1 MSDPVPTVLLIGT
14 CDTKF
19 EELLFT
25 KSQICR
31 HGIEATLMDVGR
43 SPIARE
49 NIEITHSDF
58 LNQDTSNLDRGE
70 VAKAMIVAATPF
82 VNRLHQRG
90 TIAGA
95 ISIGGSGGTSI
106 ASAIMRGAL
115 PVGFPK
121 LIVSTVASGSVS
133 NFVGQTDI
141 TMMNSVVD
149 IAGRNSILDPIL
161 TNAAAMIA
169 GAAKAFVSRE
179 AHPGHDAEVQRKR
192 VAITMFGVTTPA
204 ADAARTVLA
213 DEGYEVLVFHATGA
227 GGRAME
233 NLIGEGKIDG
243 VLDLT
248 TTELADELVGGI
260 MSTGPD
266 RLTAAGQ
273 AGIPQVVSLGA
284 LDMVNF
290 GPRSTLP
297 DKFNDRNIYVHNP
310 DITIIRTTVQECR
323 ILGGQIGKKLKASR
337 KPDRVRVFMP
347 LGGLSMLGVE
357 GGPYHDASAD
367 KALFDAVQET
377 LHGTDIEIIRDARA
391 INDDGFAGEMAKAL
405 IDFMNQ

>member
-1 MSDPVPTVLLIGT
+1 MSDLVTTVLLMGT

-19 EELLFT
+19 EELLFI
-25 KSQICR
+25 KAQICK
-31 HGIEATLMDVGR
+31 HGVKANLMDVGR
-43 SPIARE
+43 SAIAQKE
-49 NIEITHSDF
+49 IEISRSDF
-58 LNQDTSNLDRGE
+58 LDQNMSSLNRGE
-70 VAKAMIVAATPF
+70 IAKAMIAAATPF
-82 VNRLHQRG
+82 VKRLHQRNK
-90 TIAGA
+90 IAGV
-95 ISIGGSGGTSI
+95 ISLGGSWGTSI
-106 ASAIMRGAL
+106 GSAIMRSAL

-149 IAGRNSILDPIL
+149 IAGLNSILDPTL

-179 AHPGHDAEVQRKR
+179 APSTHNSVASRKR

-204 ADAARTVLA
+204 ADAARAVLTN
-213 DEGYEVLVFHATGA
+213 EGYEVLVFHATGN

-233 NLIGEGKIDG
+233 NLIREGRIDG

-260 MSTGPD
+260 MSAGPD

-297 DKFNDRNIYVHNP
+297 DKFNDRNIYEHNP

-323 ILGGQIGKKLKASR
+323 VLGDQIGKKLKAAKR
-337 KPDRVRVFMP
+337 PDRVRVFVP

-357 GGPYHDASAD
+357 GGLYHDASAD
-367 KALFDAVQET
+367 KALFGALQES
-377 LHGTDIEIIRDARA
+377 LHGTEIEVIKDGRA
-391 INDDGFAGEMAKAL
+391 INDDGFAAEMAKAL
-405 IDFMNQ
+405 IEFTKR

>member
-1 MSDPVPTVLLIGT
+1 MSVPLPNVLLIGT

-25 KSQICR
+25 KSQFGR
-31 HGIEATLMDVGR
+31 YGIQATLMDVGR
-43 SPIARE
+43 SAVAQE
-49 NIEITHSDF
+49 EIEITQSDF
-58 LNQDTSNLDRGE
+58 LDRNISNLDRGE
-70 VAKAMIVAATPF
+70 IVKAMIAAATPF
-82 VNRLHQRG
+82 VKELHTRG
-90 TIAGA
+90 KIAGV

-121 LIVSTVASGSVS
+121 LMVSTVASGSVS

-169 GAAKAFVSRE
+169 GAAKVFASRE
-179 AHPGHDAEVQRKR
+179 EPPAYDLVAPRKR

-204 ADAARTVLA
+204 ADAAREVLA
-213 DEGYEVLVFHATGA
+213 HEGYEVLVFHATGM
-227 GGRAME
+227 GGKAME
-233 NLIGEGKIDG
+233 NLIGEGRIDG

-248 TTELADELVGGI
+248 TTELADELIGGI
-260 MSTGPD
+260 MSAGPD

-273 AGIPQVVSLGA
+273 AGIPQVISLGA

-290 GPRSTLP
+290 GPRLTMP
-297 DKFNDRNIYVHNP
+297 DKFNDRKIYEHNP
-310 DITIIRTTVQECR
+310 DITLIRTTVEECK
-323 ILGGQIGKKLKASR
+323 ILGGQIGQKLAAAKRAEL
-337 KPDRVRVFMP
+337 VRVFVP

-357 GGPYHDASAD
+357 GGPYRDASAD
-367 KALFDAVQET
+367 KALFDALQDS
-377 LHGTDIEIIRDARA
+377 LHGTGIEVIRDARA
-391 INDDGFAGEMAKAL
+391 INDDGFAVEMAKVL
-405 IDFMNQ
+405 IELMNR

>member
-1 MSDPVPTVLLIGT
+1 MSDPLPTVLLIGT

-25 KSQICR
+25 KSQICK
-31 HGIEATLMDVGR
+31 HGIQAILMDVGR
-43 SPIARE
+43 SAIAQKE
-49 NIEITHSDF
+49 IEIPHSDF
-58 LNQDTSNLDRGE
+58 LDRNISSLDRGE
-70 VAKAMIVAATPF
+70 IVKAMIAAATPF
-82 VNRLHQRG
+82 VKRLHQSG
-90 TIAGA
+90 KITGV

-106 ASAIMRGAL
+106 GSATMRGAL

-149 IAGRNSILDPIL
+149 IAGRNSILDSIL

-179 AHPGHDAEVQRKR
+179 APPGDDSVAPRKR

-204 ADAARTVLA
+204 ADAARAVLTG
-213 DEGYEVLVFHATGA
+213 EGYEVLVFHATGM

-233 NLIGEGKIDG
+233 NLIGEGRIDG

-260 MSTGPD
+260 MNAGPD

-297 DKFNDRNIYVHNP
+297 DKFNDRNIYEHNP
-310 DITIIRTTVQECR
+310 DITLIRTTVQEGR
-323 ILGGQIGKKLKASR
+323 VLGGQIGKKLKAAKR
-337 KPDRVRVFMP
+337 PDLVRVFVP

-357 GGPYHDASAD
+357 GGLYHDASAD
-367 KALFDAVQET
+367 KALFGAVQES
-377 LHGTDIEIIRDARA
+377 LHGTGIEIIRDARA
-391 INDDGFAGEMAKAL
+391 INDDGFAIEMAKAL
-405 IDFMNQ
+405 IEFMNR

>member
-1 MSDPVPTVLLIGT
+1 MSDLVPTVLLIGT

-19 EELLFT
+19 EELFFT
-25 KSQICR
+25 KVEIGR
-31 HGIEATLMDVGR
+31 HGVKANLMDVGR
-43 SPIARE
+43 SATAE
-49 NIEITHSDF
+49 EEIEIPRSDF
-58 LNQDTSNLDRGE
+58 LDQNMSSMDRGE
-70 VAKAMIVAATPF
+70 LAKAMIAAATPF
-82 VNRLHQRG
+82 VKRIHQRKK
-90 TIAGA
+90 IAGV
-95 ISIGGSGGTSI
+95 ISMGGSWGTSI
-106 ASAIMRGAL
+106 GSAIMRGAL

-149 IAGRNSILDPIL
+149 IAGPNSILDPIL

-179 AHPGHDAEVQRKR
+179 APPGNDSVAPRKR

-204 ADAARTVLA
+204 ADAARAILA
-213 DEGYEVLVFHATGA
+213 EEGYEVLVFHATGM

-233 NLIGEGKIDG
+233 NLIREGRIDG

-260 MSTGPD
+260 MSAGPD
-266 RLTAAGQ
+266 RLTAASQ

-297 DKFNDRNIYVHNP
+297 DKFNDRNIYEHNP

-323 ILGGQIGKKLKASR
+323 VLGGQIGKKLRAAKR
-337 KPDRVRVFMP
+337 PDLVQVFVP
-347 LGGLSMLGVE
+347 LYGLSMLGVE
-357 GGPYHDASAD
+357 GGLYHDASAD
-367 KALFDAVQET
+367 KALFGALQES
-377 LHGTDIEIIRDARA
+377 LHGTGIEIIRDARA
-391 INDDGFAGEMAKAL
+391 INDLGFAVEMAMAL
-405 IDFMNQ
+405 IGFMKQ